1 MSEKRLQFFSKNIS
15 FRQFLKSLSKKEL
28 SALQSYRSYYGHYK
42 RYDDRI
48 ENIENQIKELQ
59 AKQSVLKKKRREYSN
74 KLTQKNQTIDF
85 LRDTFSF
92 SASISSYKKDKDEFG
107 NSQYN
112 EYWILTLRCSR
123 ERRKAINIGSKQK
136 LKEVC
141 MNYYQ
146 DDADAI
152 SKIQKNVISFL
163 TFELNERYDGSSSQL
178 RTTLMKRLIQNR
190 GKFDGIKWNRDLI
203 FKKTL

>member
-15 FRQFLKSLSKKEL
+15 FRQFLNSLTKREL

-42 RYDDRI
+42 RCDDEI
-48 ENIENQIKELQ
+48 QELEAKIKKL
-59 AKQSVLKKKRREYSN
+59 KKRRREHSK
-74 KLTQKNQTIDF
+74 KLTQRNQTIDF

-92 SASISSYKKDKDEFG
+92 SASISSYTKDKVDG
-107 NSQYN
+107 NSAYN

-136 LKEVC
+136 LIEVC

-146 DDADAI
+146 DDAEAI

-163 TFELNERYDGSSSQL
+163 TLELNERYDGSSSQI
-178 RTTLMKRLIQNR
+178 RTILMKRLVKNR
-190 GKFDGIKWNRDLI
+190 GQFDNIKWNRDLI

>member
-15 FRQFLKSLSKKEL
+15 FRQFLNSLTKREL

-42 RYDDRI
+42 RCDDEI
-48 ENIENQIKELQ
+48 EELEAKIKKL
-59 AKQSVLKKKRREYSN
+59 KKRRREHSK
-74 KLTQKNQTIDF
+74 KLTQRNQTIDF

-92 SASISSYKKDKDEFG
+92 SASISSYIKDKKFFG
-107 NSQYN
+107 TKRYN
-112 EYWILTLRCSR
+112 EYWILTLRCSK
-123 ERRKAINIGSKQK
+123 ERRKALTLGTKEK
-136 LKEVC
+136 LIEVC

-146 DDADAI
+146 DDAEAI

-163 TFELNERYDGSSSQL
+163 TLELNERYDGSSSQI
-178 RTTLMKRLIQNR
+178 RTILMKRLIKNR
-190 GKFDGIKWNRDLI
+190 GQFNNIKWNRDLI